1 MSGVK
6 LVGLIVI
13 GLLLF
18 GVVGAANV
26 VTTAERTV
34 LDADYV
40 DEQLESG
47 GAYESIRETT
57 IDSIVDRLENAN
69 LGEGQQLL
77 QAGEE
82 TDSRTLVADALTEE
96 YIQEQASD
104 NIRELYAYLHGEQDS
119 LGMEI
124 DMEPLKDNLADSF
137 AAQIEEKNTSTLVEE
152 FGPDS
157 SETPVPIDGSLVEQ
171 MRSSPEGYEQ
181 AREDFRVDLGFE
193 VTDNDEKLVLIGE
206 DPRQYSEEEKEQIVQ
221 NREQEIR
228 DAIRHEIRDSSSEL
242 SSRVRQ
248 EVQER
253 RGTAKDRICQAT
265 VDELNPDAGQ
275 EICSPLYEDSSDTTH
290 LDNVSYAAVQLQYV
304 IVDGLT
310 RQQVQYDYNQ
320 FNTDLSQSENHLSTE
335 TGDLARDRIEQEVP
349 DTLNASD
356 QFGSDATNQFESAQ
370 NAVEA
375 LDTLYLVLPVVAL
388 LLIGLAFVVTRSL
401 ETTAT
406 FTGIVLTLV
415 GGLFLVV
422 ATVLGDR
429 GVSEVE
435 STMQNGDAAGFAD
448 IVVALI
454 ESVLGVLATQ
464 STVVLVVGIVLIVLA
479 YLSKSGRLPVPSRG

>member
-1 MSGVK
+1 MNGAK
-6 LVGLIVI
+6 LVGLVVL

-18 GVVGAANV
+18 GVVGAANA

-34 LDADYV
+34 LNADYV
-40 DEQLESG
+40 TDQAEST
-47 GAYESIRETT
+47 GAYDSIRDTT
-57 IDSIVDRLENAN
+57 IDTVVDRMENAN
-69 LGEGQQLL
+69 LSEGQQLL
-77 QAGEE
+77 QAGNGAD
-82 TDSRTLVADALTEE
+82 TRRLVADAITEE
-96 YIQEQASD
+96 YIEEEAGE

-119 LGMEI
+119 LGLEI
-124 DMEPLKDNLADSF
+124 DMQPLKDNLADSF
-137 AAQIEEKNTSTLVEE
+137 AAQLEEKNTSTLVEE

-171 MRSSPEGYEQ
+171 MRSGPEGYEQ
-181 AREDFRVDLGFE
+181 ARLEFRVDLGFE

-228 DAIRHEIRDSSSEL
+228 DAIRQEIQDSSSEL
-242 SSRVRQ
+242 STRVRE

-253 RGTAKDRICQAT
+253 RGAAKDRICGAT

-275 EICSPLYEDSSDTTH
+275 EVCSPLYEDSSDTTH
-290 LDNVSYAAVQLQYV
+290 LDNVTYAAVQLQYV

-310 RQQVQYDYNQ
+310 RQKVQYSYNR
-320 FNTDLSQSENHLSTE
+320 FNTDLTQSEEHLSTE

-349 DTLNASD
+349 DTLNATD
-356 QFGSDATNQFESAQ
+356 QFGADTTNRFESART
-370 NAVEA
+370 AIGTI
-375 LDTLYLVLPVVAL
+375 DTLYLVLPVVAL
-388 LLIGLAFVVTRSL
+388 LLVGLAFVVTRSL

-429 GVSEVE
+429 VVSEVE

-464 STVVLVVGIVLIVLA
+464 STVLLVVGIVLIVLS
-479 YLSKSGRLPVPSRG
+479 YLSKSGRLPVPNRG

>member
-1 MSGVK
+1 MSGAK
-6 LVGLIVI
+6 LVGLIVL

-18 GVVGAANV
+18 GVVGAANA

-57 IDSIVDRLENAN
+57 IDAVVDRLENEN
-69 LGEGQQLL
+69 LSEGQQLL

-82 TDSRTLVADALTEE
+82 TDNRALVADAITEE
-96 YIQEQASD
+96 YIQEQTSD

-124 DMEPLKDNLADSF
+124 DMQPLKDNLADSF
-137 AAQIEEKNTSTLVEE
+137 AAQVDEKNTSTLVEE

-157 SETPVPIDGSLVEQ
+157 SQTPVPIDGALVEQ

-181 AREDFRVDLGFE
+181 ARLDFRVDLGFE
-193 VTDNDEKLVLIGE
+193 VTDNDEKLYLIGE
-206 DPRQYSEEEKEQIVQ
+206 DPRQYSESEKEQIVQ

-228 DAIRHEIRDSSSEL
+228 NAIRQEIQDSSSQL

-248 EVQER
+248 EVQQR
-253 RGTAKDRICQAT
+253 RGDAKDRICEST

-275 EICSPLYEDSSDTTH
+275 EVCSPLYEDSSDTTH
-290 LDNVSYAAVQLQYV
+290 LDNVTYAAVQLQYV

-310 RQQVQYDYNQ
+310 REQVQYDYNQ
-320 FNTDLSQSENHLSTE
+320 FNTDLTQSEDHLSTE

-356 QFGSDATNQFESAQ
+356 QFGSDATTQFENAQ
-370 NAVEA
+370 RTVGII
-375 LDTLYLVLPVVAL
+375 DTVYLVLPVVAL
-388 LLIGLAFVVTRSL
+388 LLIGLAFVMTRSL

-406 FTGIVLTLV
+406 FTGIVLALV
-415 GGLFLVV
+415 GGLYFVGT
-422 ATVLGDR
+422 TVFG
-429 GVSEVE
+429 GTVVSEVE
-435 STMQNGDAAGFAD
+435 SAMQSNDAPELSD
-448 IVVALI
+448 IIVTLV
-454 ESVLGVLATQ
+454 ESILGVLTTQ
-464 STVVLVVGIVLIVLA
+464 SAVLLVVGIALIVLS
-479 YLSKSGRLPVPSRG
+479 YLSKSGRLPVSNHG